1 MAANFVRRSVLRG
14 YVAHEPLTRFVIG
27 LADSLKVSAGP
38 LVRAVDSNHIPVILS
53 DQIAGL

>member
-1 MAANFVRRSVLRG
+1 MQ
-14 YVAHEPLTRFVIG
+14 EPLTRFVIG
-27 LADSLKVSAGP
+27 PADSLKVSVGP

>member
-1 MAANFVRRSVLRG
+1 MTANFVRRSVLQG
-14 YVAHEPLTRFVIG
+14 YVMQEPLTRFVIG
-27 LADSLKVSAGP
+27 PADSLKVSVGP